1 MAQSNIEKAFQK
13 LKKEK
18 WEKETIKFF
27 TNRVIKNKASK
38 EDTKLTEKQHLII
51 DEYGK
56 LDVYDEI
63 SSSYFDELEF
73 KYKNKTIKLARKNN
87 NETNTVDLKKCA
99 KEFPELYLQLF
110 NNKLITTSTYKTI
123 KIIK

>member
-38 EDTKLTEKQHLII
+38 EDTKLTEKQHLIV
-51 DEYGK
+51 DDYGK

-110 NNKLITTSTYKTI
+110 NNKLIKTSTYKTI

>member
-18 WEKETIKFF
+18 WKKETIKFI

-51 DEYGK
+51 NEYGK
-56 LDVYDEI
+56 LNVYDEI
-63 SSSYFDELEF
+63 SSSYFDELEV
-73 KYKNKTIKLARKNN
+73 KHKNKTIKVIRKND
-87 NETNTVDLKKCA
+87 NESNSVDLKKCA

-110 NNKLITTSTYKTI
+110 NNKLIRNSKYRTLTI
-123 KIIK
+123 KQ

>member
-1 MAQSNIEKAFQK
+1 MAQSNIEKAFKKHKQK
-13 LKKEK
+13 E
-18 WEKETIKFF
+18 WEKETIKFI
-27 TNRVIKNKASK
+27 TNRVVKNKASK

-56 LDVYDEI
+56 LDVYNEV
-63 SSSYFDELEF
+63 SSSYFDELEV
-73 KYKNKTIKLARKNN
+73 KYKNKTIKLARQNN
-87 NETNTVDLKKCA
+87 NETSSVDLKKCA

-110 NNKLITTSTYKTI
+110 NNKLIKTSKYKTI

>member
-18 WEKETIKFF
+18 WEKETIKFI

-56 LDVYDEI
+56 LNVYDEI
-63 SSSYFDELEF
+63 SSSYFDELEV

-87 NETNTVDLKKCA
+87 NETSSVDLKKCA
-99 KEFPELYLQLF
+99 KDFPKLYLQLF
-110 NNKLITTSTYKTI
+110 NNKLIKTSKYKTI

>member
-1 MAQSNIEKAFQK
+1 MAQSNIEKAFKKHKQK
-13 LKKEK
+13 E
-18 WEKETIKFF
+18 WEKETIKFV

-56 LDVYDEI
+56 LNLYDEI
-63 SSSYFDELEF
+63 SSSYFDELEV
-73 KYKNKTIKLARKNN
+73 KHKNKTIKLARKNN

-110 NNKLITTSTYKTI
+110 NNKLIKTSKYKTI